1 MDIFSF
7 KTIFLIGKGGVG
19 KTTCSSAI
27 AVGLSR
33 KFRTLVASLDPAHN
47 LGDVLMTKLNN
58 KPKRVAENLYAV
70 EVDLDYYTKKYLKN
84 LEQSLK
90 SLYRY
95 LTVVNLDKY
104 LEILHYS
111 PGVEEYAVLEAI
123 KDIIARKDFDVI
135 VFDTPPTGLTL
146 RIFALPRTTLMW
158 LEKLI
163 ELRKKILNHRLA
175 IEKVHGKLVFK
186 FGNEEIEL
194 PSKEEEDA
202 VICELKAYKSE
213 IEQIQ
218 QVFTDKRSAVIGV
231 LNPDELSF
239 LEMKR
244 AKMALDKLGIPL
256 KLLIV
261 NKVDGEVNVSKIE
274 KEFNTEVKVVKVR
287 EKEVRG
293 IDALKELFEELF

>member
-58 KPKRVAENLYAV
+58 KPKRVTENLYAI

-104 LEILHYS
+104 LEILRYS

-146 RIFALPRTTLMW
+146 RIFALPKTTLMW

-186 FGNEEIEL
+186 FGNEEVEL
-194 PSKEEEDA
+194 PSREEDDA
-202 VICELKAYKSE
+202 ILHELEAYKSE

>member
-104 LEILHYS
+104 LEILRYS

-163 ELRKKILNHRLA
+163 EIRKKILNHRLA

-194 PSKEEEDA
+194 PSREEDDA
-202 VICELKAYKSE
+202 ILHELEAYKSE

>member
-1 MDIFSF
+1 
-7 KTIFLIGKGGVG
+7 
-19 KTTCSSAI
+19 
-27 AVGLSR
+27 
-33 KFRTLVASLDPAHN
+33 LVASLDPAHN

-58 KPKRVAENLYAV
+58 KPKRVTENLYAI

-104 LEILHYS
+104 LEILRYS

-163 ELRKKILNHRLA
+163 EIRKKILNHRLA

-194 PSKEEEDA
+194 PSREEDDA
-202 VICELKAYKSE
+202 ILHELEAYKSE

>member
-27 AVGLSR
+27 AVRLSR

-58 KPKRVAENLYAV
+58 KPKRVTENLYAI

-104 LEILHYS
+104 LEILRYS

-163 ELRKKILNHRLA
+163 EIRKKILNHRLA

-194 PSKEEEDA
+194 PSREEDDA
-202 VICELKAYKSE
+202 ILHELEAYKSE

-244 AKMALDKLGIPL
+244 AKTTLDRLGIPL

-274 KEFNTEVKVVKVR
+274 KEFDIEVKVVKVR

>member
-27 AVGLSR
+27 TVGLSR

-104 LEILHYS
+104 LEILRYS

-163 ELRKKILNHRLA
+163 EIRKKILNHRLA

-194 PSKEEEDA
+194 PSREEDDA
-202 VICELKAYKSE
+202 ILHELEAYKSE

>member
-1 MDIFSF
+1 MDTFSF

-58 KPKRVAENLYAV
+58 KPKRVTENLYAI

-104 LEILHYS
+104 LEILRYS

-163 ELRKKILNHRLA
+163 EIRKKILNHRLA

-194 PSKEEEDA
+194 PSKEEEDD

-244 AKMALDKLGIPL
+244 AKMALDRLGIPL

-274 KEFNTEVKVVKVR
+274 KEFNTEVKVVKMR

>member
-27 AVGLSR
+27 AIGLSR

-47 LGDVLMTKLNN
+47 LGDILMTKLNN
-58 KPKRVAENLYAV
+58 KPKRITENLYAI
-70 EVDLDYYTKKYLKN
+70 EVDVDYYAKRYLKN

-104 LEILHYS
+104 LEILRYS

-146 RIFALPRTTLMW
+146 RIFALPRTTLIW

-163 ELRKKILNHRLA
+163 ELRKKILDRRLA
-175 IEKVHGKLVFK
+175 VEKIHGKLVFK
-186 FGNEEIEL
+186 FGNEEVEL

-202 VICELKAYKSE
+202 VIRELKAYKSE

-256 KLLIV
+256 KLLII
-261 NKVDGEVNVSKIE
+261 NKVDGKVDVSKI
-274 KEFNTEVKVVKVR
+274 KREFNTEVKVVKMR

-293 IDALKELFEELF
+293 IDALKELFKEMF

>member
-1 MDIFSF
+1 
-7 KTIFLIGKGGVG
+7 
-19 KTTCSSAI
+19 
-27 AVGLSR
+27 
-33 KFRTLVASLDPAHN
+33 
-47 LGDVLMTKLNN
+47 
-58 KPKRVAENLYAV
+58 
-70 EVDLDYYTKKYLKN
+70 
-84 LEQSLK
+84 
-90 SLYRY
+90 
-95 LTVVNLDKY
+95 
-104 LEILHYS
+104 
-111 PGVEEYAVLEAI
+111 
-123 KDIIARKDFDVI
+123 
-135 VFDTPPTGLTL
+135 
-146 RIFALPRTTLMW
+146 MW

-274 KEFNTEVKVVKVR
+274 KEFDIEVKVVKVR

>member
-58 KPKRVAENLYAV
+58 KPKRVTENLYAI
-70 EVDLDYYTKKYLKN
+70 EVDVDYYARRYLKN

-104 LEILHYS
+104 LEILRYS

-135 VFDTPPTGLTL
+135 VFDTP
-146 RIFALPRTTLMW
+146 
-158 LEKLI
+158 
-163 ELRKKILNHRLA
+163 
-175 IEKVHGKLVFK
+175 
-186 FGNEEIEL
+186 
-194 PSKEEEDA
+194 
-202 VICELKAYKSE
+202 
-213 IEQIQ
+213 Q
-218 QVFTDKRSAVIGV
+218 
-231 LNPDELSF
+231 
-239 LEMKR
+239 
-244 AKMALDKLGIPL
+244 LD
-256 KLLIV
+256 
-261 NKVDGEVNVSKIE
+261 
-274 KEFNTEVKVVKVR
+274 
-287 EKEVRG
+287 
-293 IDALKELFEELF
+293 